1 MILVLGSFVA
11 KEGHLQEALAL
22 SREHVTRSRAEPGC
36 ISHGVHQDAES
47 PNRLVFVEEWIDQ
60 ASLQEHFRV
69 PASRAFGKALA
80 ALAVGPPSIVL
91 YEATKVKT

>member
-11 KEGHLQEALAL
+11 KEGLLPEALAL
-22 SREHVTRSRAEPGC
+22 SREHVARSRAEPGC
-36 ISHGVHQDAES
+36 ISHGLHQDAES
-47 PNRLVFVEEWIDQ
+47 PSRLVFVEEWRDH

-80 ALAVGPPSIVL
+80 ALAVEPPSIVL
-91 YEATKVKT
+91 YEATKVNT